1 MRIADRYIGWQIFFG
16 TIFAVCLLTVILV
29 MSQVVKEVRPYLV
42 EQGAPLSLLAKFVL
56 YVIPFSL
63 TFTLPWGFLA
73 SVLLGFGRLS
83 SNHELISLR
92 MAGMSLTRIAAPVLV
107 LGVLFS
113 CLSYYIVGTVAPIA
127 IAAGSTLPYQA
138 ASRDPKV
145 FLNPGVVQAK
155 FPGQKVYI
163 EERDGEKLRGFHL
176 YQLSD
181 AEGNDRPT
189 SYMHAREVDLRV
201 DMEQKQFILTLN
213 GWHFETY
220 KDDGTIELVMAAEA
234 EPWYIDWSNTN
245 KRRTKVDELTNTG
258 IAEQLHDPDTPP
270 DLYKKLNV
278 ELHQRRSLSLAC
290 FAFALIGI
298 PLGIN
303 GQRKETSWG
312 FLASFVVAL
321 VYFGGM
327 LFIDPFKESS
337 QSLMVGMIWLP
348 NILCLVLGI
357 WLFRRASLR

>member
-56 YVIPFSL
+56 YVIPLSL
-63 TFTLPWGFLA
+63 MFTLPWGFLA

-92 MAGMSLTRIAAPVLV
+92 MAGLSLTRVAAPVLI
-107 LGVLFS
+107 LGALFS
-113 CLSYYIVGTVAPIA
+113 GLSYYIVGTVAPNS
-127 IAAGSTLPYQA
+127 AAAASTLPYEA
-138 ASRDPKV
+138 VSRDPKV

-163 EERDGEKLRGFHL
+163 EEREGEKLRGFHL

-181 AEGNDRPT
+181 STRNASPT
-189 SYMHAREVDLRV
+189 SYVHAGEVDLRV
-201 DMEQKQFILTLN
+201 DMEDKLFVLTLN
-213 GWHFETY
+213 HTHIETI
-220 KDDGTIELVMAAEA
+220 KDDGTVELAMAGEA
-234 EPWYIDWSNTN
+234 EPWYIDWSNTK
-245 KRRTKVDELTNTG
+245 KRRAKVDELTNTG
-258 IAEQLHDPDTPP
+258 IAEQLQIEDNDAEFK
-270 DLYKKLNV
+270 KKLSV
-278 ELHQRRSLSLAC
+278 ELHRRRSLSLAC
-290 FAFALIGI
+290 LAFALIGI

-312 FLASFVVAL
+312 FLASFLVAL

-327 LFIDPFKESS
+327 LFIDPFKNSS
-337 QSLMVGMIWLP
+337 QGLMVGLIWLP
-348 NILCLVLGI
+348 NIVCLLLGI